1 MLLEAEGKM
10 EYIASYVKANQ
21 NFAKNKCKTKQLP
34 ITWCIN
40 CG

>member
-10 EYIASYVKANQ
+10 ELLHHVKANQ

-34 ITWCIN
+34 ITWYIN

>member
-10 EYIASYVKANQ
+10 EYIAYVKANQ

-34 ITWCIN
+34 ITWYIN